1 VVVVQALFRP
11 VAMMVP
17 DYRLIAEII
26 LFSQGFTDALPLS
39 NKMVQLYK
47 LASEQ
52 LSKQDH
58 YDFGMRA
65 VKSVLVAAGQLKRK
79 EPDVNENILLIRA
92 MRDSNVPK
100 FLEHDLPLF
109 YGIMADLF
117 PGASRAT
124 ARLPCHSEC
133 ACETVARC
141 ASCPRDEGWRLVVA
155 FLSLSCRC
163 RLQVSRC
170 RMWTTASC
178 SWPSSD
184 SSTCPDCSEC
194 RRSSRRSSRWVAVHC
209 GLFTCHVGGAWDL

>member
-1 VVVVQALFRP
+1 MRSKAWLAARVSLRLARLPPLQAGCGAH
-11 VAMMVP
+11 VAYAP
-17 DYRLIAEII
+17 RLRLRQAFERMHI
-26 LFSQGFTDALPLS
+26 LWRLCFCVTWLLADALPLS

-79 EPDVNENILLIRA
+79 EPEVNENILLIRA

-117 PGASRAT
+117 PGAS
-124 ARLPCHSEC
+124 
-133 ACETVARC
+133 
-141 ASCPRDEGWRLVVA
+141 
-155 FLSLSCRC
+155 
-163 RLQVSRC
+163 
-170 RMWTTASC
+170 
-178 SWPSSD
+178 
-184 SSTCPDCSEC
+184 
-194 RRSSRRSSRWVAVHC
+194 
-209 GLFTCHVGGAWDL
+209 